1 MEKLN
6 PQKPGISQ
14 PRSDPKPQPQRPP
27 ERQGGD
33 ASETQPRK
41 PDDAG
46 PPDKKRQVPIE
57 GE

>member
-14 PRSDPKPQPQRPP
+14 PRSDPKPQRQP
-27 ERQGGD
+27 ERQGGE
-33 ASETQPRK
+33 AGETQPRK
-41 PDDAG
+41 PDDASQ
-46 PPDKKRQVPIE
+46 PDKKRQVPIE